1 MYLKSRDI
9 AAVATCSA
17 LWASLNITINP
28 IFFQVTRMPFLC
40 DLIGFILLS
49 LVVWWTRKP
58 GAASLTGLLVAA
70 LTLIVR
76 PGAFH
81 MLGFVAA
88 SILFDLLT
96 MRVGYNRIFG
106 SYRKYSILIVIS
118 IACAWVAGLII
129 GNFFMNFKT
138 IYAILFFSGLHALGG
153 LIGGIVGAVL
163 IQALTIRKV
172 QTIFAETS
180 VGS

>member
-1 MYLKSRDI
+1 MYLKSRDV

-17 LWASLNITINP
+17 FWAVLNTTISP

-40 DLIGFILLS
+40 DLLGFISLS

-58 GAASLTGLLVAA
+58 GAASLTGFIVAA

-81 MLGFVAA
+81 MLGFIVA

-96 MRVGYNRIFG
+96 MRVGYDRIFG
-106 SYRKYSILIVIS
+106 SYKKYSILIIIS
-118 IACAWVAGLII
+118 TVCAWVAGLII
-129 GNFFMNFKT
+129 GSFFMNFKT

-153 LIGGIVGAVL
+153 LLGGIVGAIL
-163 IQALTIRKV
+163 IKALTTRKV
-172 QTIFAETS
+172 QTIIAETS
-180 VGS
+180 GS